1 MNIACSTC
9 GLQFRPQRSTA
20 RFCGPRCRVAAKR
33 TRDRGTPITRAAT
46 RPSVAPD
53 AAPSVTAPIRV
64 SDSQTPQIVT
74 LRRKSL
80 KLDPRIAPD
89 AEWPAMFRIRLPDG
103 SLSDLM
109 NLSRAKDA
117 LAVVCDK
124 AKRERE
130 ILSASRDEIL
140 VPAPCHG

>member
-9 GLQFRPQRSTA
+9 GLQFRSQRSTA

-33 TRDRGTPITRAAT
+33 TRDRGTPLTRTVT

-53 AAPSVTAPIRV
+53 EVLSVTAPIGMSDRQKPRV
-64 SDSQTPQIVT
+64 VT

-89 AEWPAMFRIRLPDG
+89 PKWPGMYRIKRPDG
-103 SLSDLM
+103 SLSDM
-109 NLSRAKDA
+109 ANLTRCRDA
-117 LAVVCDK
+117 L
-124 AKRERE
+124 R
-130 ILSASRDEIL
+130 SFDE
-140 VPAPCHG
+140 AADTFST